1 MPHVPAGDASRAPSS
16 DGPPRATVHTA
27 STAVADAPP
36 THTPGTPTPDSAA
49 TPSTGQPSQ
58 NPGPVNPGASV
69 PPTTGTPGTGSANT
83 PRTDRPTT
91 GTPNGNRP
99 ADADRPTVPGQRN
112 NPGPDRTDRPTNLGQ
127 QPTAGRPDPRT
138 GTPRPDA
145 TSRPDPRADRPAAD
159 RPASAPPRPDGT
171 TRPDPRTD
179 RPADG
184 APRQDPRAER
194 PDDAPARPDPRAD
207 RPEADRRDDH
217 GGPTPNRDPE
227 HATPDHKPA
236 DGDTPDHKPADP
248 DRPATADRPHG
259 SPGGLVEPGHHDRE
273 RVENSVPRDAD
284 GKPQR
289 HPDPEG
295 DWPRAING
303 DPDAPGRH
311 NNCVDVALATVDTY
325 SGHPTPAAART
336 PDHDA
341 DGNPSDRG
349 ERGGRDR
356 IENALGAKFSDMGDG
371 KDAYR
376 RLEDTLRRE
385 GHGSQ
390 AVIITRD
397 ADGRAHAWNA
407 VNHNGKITYVDA
419 QTGRRSNQPLHSG
432 DHGVFAIPLGPDRR
446 PATPHTDPGQSGH
459 TRTDR
464 RAPEE
469 VAGTKHDLDQDGD
482 DGPPGKKPKKG
493 VDPEA
498 EGMPKID
505 RRDEVKGSAEFGAE
519 QDEKHEH
526 HSRHPDPSQV
536 TLRTEQNVHQTDLGK
551 AFANL
556 EAWERDGSVQR
567 LFDEAAKRNDFD
579 GSNPQQGFTH
589 GELSKALDGFGQL
602 DPSERGA
609 VVAVLARMNV
619 SFHQGNAVGY
629 ALDGRPDGY
638 EWSDASVPRPP
649 VGRSWGAHFHQK
661 FDMWGEKPSSP
672 ARSIFNEMRG
682 DNGFGDREPD
692 TTWADH
698 FRRTTNGTENA
709 LDMSGRNFAVLEV
722 WDPEKKETRYIVDS
736 SASNT
741 AKEHQDH
748 SEPHVGKYFDEV
760 NKARVA
766 DGKEPFKPVHLYT
779 EREPCG
785 YSSGGSRFG
794 GGSNDCSVYI
804 RGSSSLGKVDV
815 SYGIGYRAG
824 PMVDGAKDAAGD
836 PMTATKARKQQ
847 QADTRWYMR
856 NIEVLWMRAAMRRDG
871 GPDA

>member
-127 QPTAGRPDPRT
+127 QPTAGRPDPRV
-138 GTPRPDA
+138 GPPRPDA

-159 RPASAPPRPDGT
+159 RPTSAPPRPDGT

-194 PDDAPARPDPRAD
+194 PDDAPTRPDPRAD
-207 RPEADRRDDH
+207 RPEADRRNDH

-236 DGDTPDHKPADP
+236 DGATPDHKPADP
-248 DRPATADRPHG
+248 DRPATADRPYG

-303 DPDAPGRH
+303 DPNAPGRH

-325 SGHPTPAAART
+325 SGHPTPQAART

-446 PATPHTDPGQSGH
+446 PATPERDPHHDASD
-459 TRTDR
+459 TRPER

-469 VAGTKHDLDQDGD
+469 AAGKRTTSAPDYGERLDTDH
-482 DGPPGKKPKKG
+482 K
-493 VDPEA
+493 EA
-498 EGMPKID
+498 EDGYLKDPPAPERNRAGHEWQTLAASEQEDFGTSDLSRMVEAARADDAFFQHYAVPDSILTRHPNVGDLHESVQANYAAFKFVIEPD
-505 RRDEVKGSAEFGAE
+505 GAE
-519 QDEKHEH
+519 QVLISRNWPARVKTVAPIADQPWTHAGHSEKVATEYLRGVQSNLTPPQRVKLIEVYSERAPCRQSGCARILYTTFGKVRVT
-526 HSRHPDPSQV
+526 HSVPHPD
-536 TLRTEQNVHQTDLGK
+536 
-551 AFANL
+551 
-556 EAWERDGSVQR
+556 DGTS
-567 LFDEAAKRNDFD
+567 
-579 GSNPQQGFTH
+579 
-589 GELSKALDGFGQL
+589 
-602 DPSERGA
+602 
-609 VVAVLARMNV
+609 
-619 SFHQGNAVGY
+619 
-629 ALDGRPDGY
+629 
-638 EWSDASVPRPP
+638 
-649 VGRSWGAHFHQK
+649 
-661 FDMWGEKPSSP
+661 
-672 ARSIFNEMRG
+672 
-682 DNGFGDREPD
+682 
-692 TTWADH
+692 
-698 FRRTTNGTENA
+698 
-709 LDMSGRNFAVLEV
+709 
-722 WDPEKKETRYIVDS
+722 
-736 SASNT
+736 
-741 AKEHQDH
+741 
-748 SEPHVGKYFDEV
+748 
-760 NKARVA
+760 
-766 DGKEPFKPVHLYT
+766 
-779 EREPCG
+779 
-785 YSSGGSRFG
+785 
-794 GGSNDCSVYI
+794 
-804 RGSSSLGKVDV
+804 
-815 SYGIGYRAG
+815 
-824 PMVDGAKDAAGD
+824 GAKMEAQVDKIVANRAQIIAENRRYYPSGNPAASAAQ
-836 PMTATKARKQQ
+836 PTAVAE
-847 QADTRWYMR
+847 A
-856 NIEVLWMRAAMRRDG
+856 NENEE
-871 GPDA
+871 